1 MEDLFKPLSLTINKL
16 FTDSDSFYQIP
27 DYQRPYKWTDD
38 QVEQLWDDV
47 WESYTNAEPNYF
59 LGSLIT
65 ATPSESSKYLD
76 IVDGQQRLTTLM
88 ILFAVIRDKYPDLN
102 KEILQDDD
110 NAIGIV
116 EIKDSIAKNERH
128 TRLRLFTHEHH
139 QSDFQSLILQSDNC
153 IPSKKPSKKELSFDE
168 QPKYKFINTAY
179 VFNEKLSYVGQKACG
194 EFINYLYN
202 KVKVIRIDCKSVG
215 FAIKLFQVL
224 NATGLD
230 LTNSDLIKSFLL
242 NQIQKDYPD
251 DLQKKTKD
259 QFLKD
264 WIACEQIAIDTEESI
279 NSLFTYYEYYLLE
292 ANPKKSLYQELEK
305 QFKGEDSIKV
315 ITDFK
320 KFCTHYKND
329 IYNSEDTLMY
339 SFHYLRWTTYWK
351 TLILTAYHENYA
363 SIEEFKKV
371 LRDFYYVHW
380 IAGYTM
386 SKVKQTSFNII
397 KWLKEQKPIN
407 EIKHELNKISDD
419 NSILSKVSLALSG
432 DVYHDR
438 WIKPL
443 LFIIDN
449 SLEDSPK
456 FHKVNNKNIHVEH
469 ILPQSFRTVYGWKHI
484 IEGDT
489 DGDSL
494 VHKLGNLTLLSG
506 KKNIEATNSAF
517 SDKIDVYDRKGRYD
531 IEENTVTSFN
541 LSQMIIDDYRTNK
554 YNKQWTM
561 QAMEDRMH
569 FYINRVNSLFNLSI
583 ELS

>member
-1 MEDLFKPLSLTINKL
+1 MNEDLFKPLSLTINKL

-38 QVEQLWDDV
+38 QVEQLWDDL

-65 ATPSESSKYLD
+65 ATPSEQSKYLD
-76 IVDGQQRLTTLM
+76 IVDGQQRITTLM
-88 ILFAVIRDKYPDLN
+88 ILFAVVRDKYPDIN
-102 KEILQDDD
+102 KNLIEEDD
-110 NAIGIV
+110 NAISIHD
-116 EIKDSIAKNERH
+116 IKDSISKNERH
-128 TRLRLFTHEHH
+128 KRLRLFTHENH
-139 QSDFQSLILQSDNC
+139 QSDFQNLVLDNNC
-153 IPSKKPSKKELSFDE
+153 IPTKKPSKKELSSDE
-168 QPKYKFINTAY
+168 QPKFKFINTAFI
-179 VFNEKLSYVGQKACG
+179 FNEKIDSIGQLDCG
-194 EFINYLYN
+194 KFINYLYN
-202 KVKVIRIDCKSVG
+202 QVKVIRIDCKSVG

-230 LTNSDLIKSFLL
+230 LTNADLIKSFLL
-242 NQIQKDYPD
+242 NQIQKDYAE
-251 DLQKKTKD
+251 DLHKRTKD
-259 QFLKD
+259 QFLQD

-305 QFKGEDSIKV
+305 QFKGEDSIKI

-320 KFCTHYKND
+320 KFCNHYKND
-329 IYNSEDTLMY
+329 IRNSDDVIMY
-339 SFHYLRWTTYWK
+339 SFQYLRWTTYWK
-351 TLILTAYHENYA
+351 TLILTAYHVDYPA
-363 SIEEFKKV
+363 ISEFKKV
-371 LRDFYYVHW
+371 LRDFYYSHW

-386 SKVKQTSFNII
+386 SKIKQSSFNII
-397 KWLKEQKPIN
+397 KWLKEHKPLN
-407 EIKHELNKISDD
+407 EIKHELNKISDV
-419 NSILSKVSLALSG
+419 NSVLSKVGTALSG

-456 FHKVNNKNIHVEH
+456 FHEVNNKNIHIEH
-469 ILPQSFRTVYGWKHI
+469 ILPQKFETVYGWKHI
-484 IEGDT
+484 IEGNE

-517 SDKIDVYDRKGRYD
+517 EDKIDVYDRKGRYE

-541 LSQMIIDDYRTNK
+541 LSQMIIDDYRNK
-554 YNKQWTM
+554 KYDKKWTKK
-561 QAMEDRMH
+561 AISERKA
-569 FYINRVNSLFNLSI
+569 FYISRINSLFNLSLEI
-583 ELS
+583 K